1 MNTSIMTSSERI
13 RVELNQTLWTNM
25 DWVCEKIANAEI
37 LNLSKGSKYGW
48 PLEFPKRGSFM

>member
-1 MNTSIMTSSERI
+1 MKTSSERT

-25 DWVCEKIANAEI
+25 DWICEKIANSEI